1 LRERGYRVPVYLTL
15 EEKEDLHEKA
25 SAACMD
31 HNRFIRMLISGYE
44 PRPAPD
50 DRFYEVM
57 DLVRVMGDRLEQ
69 LQNVVKDE
77 GSVRF
82 LEQEAEK
89 WHLFQQTIEQRYLIP
104 DRRKD

>member
-1 LRERGYRVPVYLTL
+1 MRERGYRVPVYLTL

-57 DLVRVMGDRLEQ
+57 DLVRGMGDRLEQ
-69 LQNVVKDE
+69 LQTVVRDQ
-77 GSVRF
+77 GSAKF
-82 LEQEAEK
+82 LVQEAEK
-89 WHLFQQTIEQRYLIP
+89 WHLLQQAIEQRYLIP

>member
-1 LRERGYRVPVYLTL
+1 MRERGYRVPVYLTL

-31 HNRFIRMLISGYE
+31 YNRFIRMLISGYE

-57 DLVRVMGDRLEQ
+57 DLVRRMGDRLDQ
-69 LQNVVKDE
+69 LQTVVKDE

-82 LEQEAEK
+82 LEQESEK
-89 WHLFQQTIEQRYLIP
+89 WHLFQQAVEQRYLIP
-104 DRRKD
+104 DRRKG

>member
-1 LRERGYRVPVYLTL
+1 MRERGYRVPVYLTL

-57 DLVRVMGDRLEQ
+57 DLVRGMGDRLEQ

>member
-1 LRERGYRVPVYLTL
+1 MRERGYRVPVYLTL
-15 EEKEDLHEKA
+15 EEKEDLHKKA

-57 DLVRVMGDRLEQ
+57 DLVRGMGDRLEQ

-89 WHLFQQTIEQRYLIP
+89 WHLFQQAIEQIYLIP

>member
-1 LRERGYRVPVYLTL
+1 
-15 EEKEDLHEKA
+15 
-25 SAACMD
+25 
-31 HNRFIRMLISGYE
+31 
-44 PRPAPD
+44 
-50 DRFYEVM
+50 M
-57 DLVRVMGDRLEQ
+57 DLVRGMGDRLEQ

-89 WHLFQQTIEQRYLIP
+89 WHLFQQAIEQRYLIP

>member
-1 LRERGYRVPVYLTL
+1 MRERGYRVPVYLTL
-15 EEKEDLHEKA
+15 EEKEDLHKKA

-31 HNRFIRMLISGYE
+31 HNRFIRMLISGYD

-57 DLVRVMGDRLEQ
+57 DLVRGMGDRLEQ
-69 LQNVVKDE
+69 LLTVVRDQ
-77 GSVRF
+77 GSACF
-82 LEQEAEK
+82 LEKEAEK
-89 WHLFQQTIEQRYLIP
+89 WHLFQQAIEQRYLIP

>member
-1 LRERGYRVPVYLTL
+1 MRERGYRVPVYLTL

-50 DRFYEVM
+50 DRF
-57 DLVRVMGDRLEQ
+57 
-69 LQNVVKDE
+69 
-77 GSVRF
+77 
-82 LEQEAEK
+82 
-89 WHLFQQTIEQRYLIP
+89 
-104 DRRKD
+104 